1 MILEKLNRLLN
12 EIDNRKNNKFEGIGI
27 VIYSSL
33 ENLPVSPINNATN
46 ILRIPQ
52 ERLDDIINTLLNI
65 STNDSDFHDG
75 FHLISSK
82 FELTHLCQYFSTP
95 IIENLNIDNH
105 YGSRYRT
112 ALYGSFLPNVLY
124 TAVLSKNYGP
134 IIFQKGNIIKIDN

>member
-1 MILEKLNRLLN
+1 MILEKLNRLLT
-12 EIDNRKNNKFEGIGI
+12 EIEYRKNNNFEGIGI

-33 ENLPVSPINNATN
+33 KNLPISTINNATN
-46 ILRIPQ
+46 ILGLPR
-52 ERLDDIINTLLNI
+52 EGLDDIINTLLYI
-65 STNDSDFHDG
+65 SSNESDFHDG
-75 FHLISSK
+75 FHLISSD

-95 IIENLNIDNH
+95 IIENLHIDNH

>member
-1 MILEKLNRLLN
+1 MILGKLNRLLQ
-12 EIDNRKNNKFEGIGI
+12 EVENRKDNNFEGIGI

-46 ILRIPQ
+46 ILGMPQ
-52 ERLDDIINTLLNI
+52 ERLDDIINTLLKI

-75 FHLISSK
+75 FHLISSD

-95 IIENLNIDNH
+95 IIENLHIDNH

-112 ALYGSFLPNVLY
+112 ALYGSFLPNVIY

-134 IIFQKGNIIKIDN
+134 IIFHKGNIIKIDN